1 VDIKASKQAD
11 NLCLL
16 DSSLREREQLSVLFL
31 VRKISKEISG
41 GFREGALGAIA
52 PSPKKHFRFL
62 PAERLKN
69 KLILRFIIMIAPSP
83 LQ

>member
-41 GFREGALGAIA
+41 GFRGGAGGDG
-52 PSPKKHFRFL
+52 PQPKKTFSVFTSRK
-62 PAERLKN
+62 AEK
-69 KLILRFIIMIAPSP
+69 
-83 LQ
+83 